1 VSIPEH
7 AAVPHPSP
15 PDIDISERVQWSAVV
30 PVALMAG
37 IASVIVVNLIAILSP
52 PLGVLSIALVGAVAV
67 LFYSR
72 KRQTPLS
79 TGTGVKIGIVAGFF
93 AFLAHGTLA
102 LVQFTSNRE
111 LLVQEIRK
119 AIDQASAGTANP
131 QARQFLER
139 LLTPEGLVVFLILS
153 MLIMLVLFAGL
164 GATGGAIAA
173 SFTRRGR

>member
-7 AAVPHPSP
+7 PVVPHPSP
-15 PDIDISERVQWSAVV
+15 ADIDVSERVQWSAVI

-67 LFYSR
+67 LFYAR
-72 KRQTPLS
+72 KRHMPIS
-79 TGTGVKIGIVAGFF
+79 TGTGVKIGMVAGFF

-102 LVQFTSNRE
+102 LIQFTSNRE
-111 LLVQEIRK
+111 LLVNEIRK
-119 AIDQASAGTANP
+119 AIDQASGAANP
-131 QARQFLER
+131 QARQLMER
-139 LLTPEGLVVFLILS
+139 LLTPEGLVVFLVLS